1 MKKTFL
7 KIIIILLLLI
17 PAKATEHD
25 KEELYKICDDGL
37 EHMNILGFTVGEE
50 YKSNNKDLSN
60 LERRGPVWMNH
71 GQNSLDCGI
80 TTADFTINIK
90 YDGIKPRYFIYKMYA
105 FGGKGAERG
114 YCIQMD
120 GSYVEDVDTFDC

>member
-50 YKSNNKDLSN
+50 YKPNNKDLSN

-71 GQNSLDCGI
+71 GKNSLVCGY
-80 TTADFTINIK
+80 TTADFFIDIK
-90 YDGIKPRYFIYKMYA
+90 YDGIKPRYFI
-105 FGGKGAERG
+105 GGRGAERG